1 MTPNGAVTT
10 NFENGLRVVQPMTL
24 ITLGLSGAG
33 DDAPD
38 DRGHNSES
46 CRLPRRFSNSGM
58 VKDQVQGEKA
68 QAQNRI
74 MEEPEIKRCPF
85 CGSGA
90 KLEEVESEDGYR
102 FDVYCTNVQYCG
114 GTTSRCRSAAKAIEF
129 WNRRFPG

>member
-1 MTPNGAVTT
+1 MMH
-10 NFENGLRVVQPMTL
+10 PMTKAT
-24 ITLGLSGAG
+24 IRKAA
-33 DDAPD
+33 D
-38 DRGHNSES
+38 
-46 CRLPRRFSNSGM
+46 CREGSRNSGM
-58 VKDQVQGEKA
+58 VKDQAQGEKA